1 MKNYKKLPIPKDSV
15 WERNSLWYKF
25 PSFIRNFCTGVSNV
39 IKWFPTIWKQRD
51 WDGDF
56 IYDILQKKIEF
67 QRECLVNSNR
77 HTRINIDNR
86 DMTIVLN
93 LIERIR
99 NDYYT
104 IEFHD
109 YEDSEYLMKEVYG
122 QPKHKKL
129 EINIKSERYNEYLS
143 KYSSSLREVYKKY
156 PQATKRDY
164 CMFVGIHN
172 QEKAKNLL
180 FKILKERIEW
190 WWD

>member
-1 MKNYKKLPIPKDSV
+1 MKNYKKLPIPKDSA

-25 PSFIRNFCTGVSNV
+25 PRFIRDFCTGVSNI

-51 WDGDF
+51 WDSDF
-56 IYDILQKKIEF
+56 IFNILQKKIEF
-67 QRECLVNSNR
+67 QREYIVNSNR
-77 HTRINIDNR
+77 HTRIDIDNR

-93 LIERIR
+93 LIDRVR
-99 NDYYT
+99 NDYYS

-109 YEDSEYLMKEVYG
+109 YEDSDYLLKEVDES
-122 QPKHKKL
+122 PKRKRL

-143 KYSSSLREVYKKY
+143 KYKSSLRQVYKKY

-164 CMFVGIHN
+164 CMYVAKHN
-172 QEKAKNLL
+172 QDKAKDLL
-180 FKILKERIEW
+180 FKILKDRIER